1 MLKINKGEPWVM
13 WPNNLVSNYIDVLG
27 NKIFDEKKNYTFK
40 MIFELTEPVDEKQTL
55 FAKLPSYFG
64 IDLSPEGCLLIYKFE
79 DSIETY
85 YLFEKFVWE
94 LNKKYEL
101 IIQKNESELTIT
113 INGESI
119 FEIDLMYDLSAN
131 DNSHIIFGSGNFPS
145 NGYNLNYCTYNFHY
159 LSMTINDKLIS
170 EHNFQTLIHD
180 KWVDESNNCNFI
192 HKVV

>member
-94 LNKKYEL
+94 LNKKY
-101 IIQKNESELTIT
+101 
-113 INGESI
+113 
-119 FEIDLMYDLSAN
+119 
-131 DNSHIIFGSGNFPS
+131 
-145 NGYNLNYCTYNFHY
+145 
-159 LSMTINDKLIS
+159 
-170 EHNFQTLIHD
+170 
-180 KWVDESNNCNFI
+180 
-192 HKVV
+192 